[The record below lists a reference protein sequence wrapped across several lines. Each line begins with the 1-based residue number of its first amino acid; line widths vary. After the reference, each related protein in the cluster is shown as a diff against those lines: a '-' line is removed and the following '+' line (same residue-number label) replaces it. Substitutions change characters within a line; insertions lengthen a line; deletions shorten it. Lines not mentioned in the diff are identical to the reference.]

1 MTNDRLYFAGAPM
14 SFPVQTLAQLRPILV
29 GFRKSAGLTQAQ
41 LAARLGVTQQT
52 YAQLEANPS
61 AVSIERLFKVLNV
74 LGVRLSLDPAA
85 SAGVAQTAATANA
98 RTRANSRRD
107 STPADT
113 APLPDAPV
121 APNKRP
127 ARRRSSSAPAA
138 VGTAATAPAAKTPVG
153 AAGKRTPA
161 TPRKRRVA
169 KREDW

>member
-1 MTNDRLYFAGAPM
+1 M

-41 LAARLGVTQQT
+41 LAARLGVTQQS

-74 LGVRLSLDPAA
+74 LGVRLLLDPAA
-85 SAGVAQTAATANA
+85 STDVAQTAAAGSA

-107 STPADT
+107 SAPADT
-113 APLPDAPV
+113 DAPV
-121 APNKRP
+121 APSKRP

-138 VGTAATAPAAKTPVG
+138 TGTAATARAAKTPVA